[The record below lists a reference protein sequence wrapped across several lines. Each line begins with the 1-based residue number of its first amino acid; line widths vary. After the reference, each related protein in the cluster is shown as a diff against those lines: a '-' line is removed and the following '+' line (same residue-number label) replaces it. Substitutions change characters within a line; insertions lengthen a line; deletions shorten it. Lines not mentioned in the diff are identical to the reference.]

1 MELGTLDVNIW
12 ISVSQPTNDVL
23 QITIWILILFQ
34 YKL

>member
-12 ISVSQPTNDVL
+12 ISVLQSTNDVP

>member
-12 ISVSQPTNDVL
+12 ISVLQPTNDVL